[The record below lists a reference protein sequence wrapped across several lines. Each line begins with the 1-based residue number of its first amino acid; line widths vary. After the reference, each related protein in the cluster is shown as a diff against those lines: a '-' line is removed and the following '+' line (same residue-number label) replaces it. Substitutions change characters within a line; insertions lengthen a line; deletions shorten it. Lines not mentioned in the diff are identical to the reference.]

1 MESIAPSE
9 LKRHHVS
16 PGVKA
21 MNKTIV
27 LAIAGLTFARAAFAQ
42 SPTFET
48 EGFPLTVHQA
58 QVSAQ
63 TDVREQVGAPV
74 VTQNGM
80 PMSPVQILVLTAR
93 PDLKQIHVAKAKP
106 DGQ

>member
-1 MESIAPSE
+1 M
-9 LKRHHVS
+9 K
-16 PGVKA
+16 
-21 MNKTIV
+21 KTIV
-27 LAIAGLTFARAAFAQ
+27 LAIAGLTFAGAAFAQ

-48 EGFPLTVHQA
+48 GGFPVTLHQA

-63 TDVREQVGAPV
+63 IDVREQVAAPV

-80 PMSPVQILVLTAR
+80 SVSPVQILVLTPR
-93 PDLKQIHVAKAKP
+93 PDLKQIEVAKAKP